1 MVYKRYNIGL
11 DFIRIFSMLAVLL
24 VHLTIYLPVP
34 DRIRPFF
41 AWGGAGVQCFFV
53 LSGYLTC
60 HSFIPKTGIASY
72 YKKRAIRILPSY
84 YVAIIAMMLFHH
96 IILSDVTPDIF
107 RIGWI
112 RYFLGLNTMLPSANY
127 NLWNNAYG
135 LWTMSCFIWFY
146 IIAPVIFKF
155 VKSLKGAIVFWL
167 MSFVI
172 SLIWKI
178 CIYAIFSN
186 VAGIQS
192 LDVLTGA
199 SPFGVL
205 YQFAIGILVYYFL
218 KEKKLFEGIIVLSLI
233 SACGLIANRNIFIW
247 CSLCGLAIIAFE
259 NMNIILPSRLQNL
272 IKIVGKE
279 SFHIYLSHL
288 LSFAISWS
296 IMDNLI
302 MKDSI
307 LKYILWAFI
316 SVMIVIILCF
326 LMRACEKV
334 VNIIVRK

>member
-1 MVYKRYNIGL
+1 
-11 DFIRIFSMLAVLL
+11 
-24 VHLTIYLPVP
+24 
-34 DRIRPFF
+34 
-41 AWGGAGVQCFFV
+41 
-53 LSGYLTC
+53 
-60 HSFIPKTGIASY
+60 
-72 YKKRAIRILPSY
+72 
-84 YVAIIAMMLFHH
+84 
-96 IILSDVTPDIF
+96 
-107 RIGWI
+107 
-112 RYFLGLNTMLPSANY
+112 MLPSTNY
-127 NLWNNAYG
+127 DLWNNAYG

-178 CIYAIFSN
+178 CTYVNFSD

-192 LDVLTGA
+192 LDVFIGA

-218 KEKKLFEGIIVLSLI
+218 KENKRFEGIIVLLLI
-233 SACGLIANRNIFIW
+233 SICGLILNRNIFIW
-247 CSLCGLAIIAFE
+247 CSLCGLAVIAFE
-259 NMNIILPSRLQNL
+259 NIDIILPSRIQNL
-272 IKIVGKE
+272 VKIVGKE

-296 IMDNLI
+296 IIDNLI

-307 LKYILWAFI
+307 LKYILCAAI
-316 SVMIVIILCF
+316 SVMIIIMLCS

-334 VNIIVRK
+334 VNIFVRK